1 MPAPIAI
8 GLLGLGTVG
17 GGLARALSEKAAF
30 IERYVGAPVLLRRV
44 LVRDEAKQ
52 RVPLPTGASLTT
64 DANDILADPDIAI
77 VVEVMGGEEPA
88 LSYIQKS
95 LHRGKHVVTANKEVL
110 AKHLP
115 KVLAHA
121 AEHGVAL
128 RFEASVAGGIPLIR
142 PLVEDLAGNDLS
154 AVYAIINGTTNYM
167 LTRMRREGLSYAD
180 ALAEA
185 QRLGYAEADPSTDV
199 DGVDAAYKLAILSS
213 LAFHTQVRDTDVY
226 REGIVRL
233 APVDFRYAAELGY
246 AIKLLATGRR
256 VGDAVEAR
264 VHPAF
269 ISDASPLAD
278 VDGVL
283 NAVELEGDL
292 VDWAMFQGPGAGRE
306 ATASAVLGDLLAIAR
321 GIATGAPVPPPPS
334 LDRALPILP
343 MAQLTSEYYLRLQ
356 AQDRPGVMAQVTKVL
371 GDAGVSLASVIQ
383 KESHTGS
390 LAEIVITTH
399 SASEAAVQQAATA
412 LSELSAV
419 REVSNLVRIKG
430 GQG

>member
-1 MPAPIAI
+1 MPRPIAI

-17 GGLARALSEKAAF
+17 GGLARALTEKTEA
-30 IERYVGAPVLLRRV
+30 IERYVGAPVHLARA
-44 LVRDEAKQ
+44 LVRDGAKA
-52 RVPLPTGASLTT
+52 RPGVPAASLTT
-64 DANDILADPDIAI
+64 DPDAVLGDPDVDI

-88 LSYIQKS
+88 LSYIQRS

-128 RFEASVAGGIPLIR
+128 RFEASVGGGIPIIG

-154 AVYAIINGTTNYM
+154 AVHAIINGTTNYM
-167 LTRMRREGLSYAD
+167 LTRMAHEGLSYAD

-185 QRLGYAEADPSTDV
+185 QRLGYAEADPSSDV

-213 LAFHTQVRDTDVY
+213 LAFRTSVRDVDVY
-226 REGIVRL
+226 REGIARL
-233 APVDFRYAAELGY
+233 APVDFRYASELGY

-269 ISDASPLAD
+269 IPRSSPLAG

-306 ATASAVLGDLLAIAR
+306 ATASAVLGDVLAIAR
-321 GIATGAPVPPPPS
+321 LIATGAPVPPPPAM
-334 LDRALPILP
+334 DRALAILP
-343 MAQLTSEYYLRLQ
+343 TAELSTEYYLRLQ
-356 AQDRPGVMAQVTKVL
+356 AEDRPGVMAQVTQVL

-383 KESHTGS
+383 KEAHTGAS
-390 LAEIVITTH
+390 AEIVITTH
-399 SASEAAVQQAATA
+399 AAREASVQAAVAALA
-412 LSELSAV
+412 GLAVV
-419 REVSNLVRIKG
+419 REVSNLVRIEG